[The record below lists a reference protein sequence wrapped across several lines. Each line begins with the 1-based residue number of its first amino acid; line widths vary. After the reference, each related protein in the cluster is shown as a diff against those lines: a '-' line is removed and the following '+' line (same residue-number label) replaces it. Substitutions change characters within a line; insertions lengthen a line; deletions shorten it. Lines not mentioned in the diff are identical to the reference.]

1 MEILETIAVPRP
13 NGSDEF
19 YQTAAFIKEWL
30 TEQGLSVGAHLFSMR
45 PYFFEIVAA
54 TIIVAVLLFVYL
66 AFFRKSWLAMVPVLL
81 VGLVMLFEA
90 SLGTPVVSGLIR
102 RDAENIV
109 VTITP
114 EKPEQELIL
123 TAHYD
128 SKTQPFD
135 HQLRELIFQLI
146 IPSVIAG
153 ALLALLWWLL
163 HRRGRQ
169 PARTFSLP
177 LGGLLALLPLYWLL
191 LALTFGGGFM
201 AKPSPGAV
209 DNGTAVA
216 VLMELSKELKET
228 PLEKT
233 AVTIVLFAAEEL
245 NAQGSQA
252 YLRDHPRGEA
262 IPAYNVNLELVAQE
276 GDYVYWPEDGVFT
289 NRYPTSAELNR
300 ILGEALSRVTGE
312 EIGPLEASFTTI
324 SDSGSFL
331 AAGIPSTTLGNA
343 GSPELGCS
351 FFHSY
356 LDNMERVV
364 PERIDE
370 MVQILKEFTLLFDTT
385 PMG

>member
-1 MEILETIAVPRP
+1 M
-13 NGSDEF
+13 
-19 YQTAAFIKEWL
+19 
-30 TEQGLSVGAHLFSMR
+30 
-45 PYFFEIVAA
+45 
-54 TIIVAVLLFVYL
+54 
-66 AFFRKSWLAMVPVLL
+66 PVLL

-135 HQLRELIFQLI
+135 HQQRELIFQLI

-385 PMG
+385 PMKQDCRY